1 MSRDNKPKGGNYAL
15 GGVIAFLVVLALL
28 LCFSSALNM
37 PADPDKAFK
46 EWRTKTIEQ
55 IHNVHPVSTSPP
67 SAHG

>member
-1 MSRDNKPKGGNYAL
+1 MSHGQKPTGGNYAL
-15 GGVIAFLVVLALL
+15 AGAIAFFVVLVLL

-46 EWRTKTIEQ
+46 QWRTKTIEQ

-67 SAHG
+67 SAPG